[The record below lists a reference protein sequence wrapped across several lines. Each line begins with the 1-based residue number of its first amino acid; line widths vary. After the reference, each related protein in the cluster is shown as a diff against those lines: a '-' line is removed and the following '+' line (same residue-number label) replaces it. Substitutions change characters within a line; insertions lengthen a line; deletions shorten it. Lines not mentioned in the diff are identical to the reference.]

1 MDNDV
6 LLVEK
11 KETNVC
17 ILTLNRPDKRNSLS
31 LDLIAAIYKT
41 FQDLSKDDSIRGVVI
56 RGNGDKAFCAGY
68 DIQALPTNDNPEI
81 RDVVGTKDPLQMAFQ
96 SVIEYPYP
104 VIAMINGAAYGAG
117 YELAVCC
124 DLRVGSDRTRIG
136 MPPAKIGV
144 VYPPM
149 GLQRFIRTIGMRN
162 TKEMFFTGNTY
173 EGSRIREMALVDYM
187 VSDTELESFTLEL
200 AGGIAGNAP
209 LSVKGTKR
217 ILNLLTMNHGMS
229 DQDRMEA
236 EGLVAA
242 AFNSEDLKEGQMA
255 FFQKRTPQ
263 FRGR

>member
-1 MDNDV
+1 MENDV

-11 KETNVC
+11 RKANVC

-31 LDLIAAIYKT
+31 FDLIAKIHKT
-41 FQDLSKDDSIRGVVI
+41 FKALSEDDSIRAVVI
-56 RGNGDKAFCAGY
+56 RGGGDKAFCAGY
-68 DIQALPTNDNPEI
+68 DIQALPTSNNPEI
-81 RDVVGTKDPLQMAFQ
+81 QDVVGTKDPLQMAFQ

-124 DLRVGSDRTRIG
+124 DLRVGSDKTRIG

-144 VYPPM
+144 VYPLI

-162 TKEMFFTGNTY
+162 TKEMFFTATTY
-173 EGSRIREMALVDYM
+173 EGLQIKEMALVDYM
-187 VSDTELESFTLEL
+187 VSDAELESFTLEL
-200 AGGIAGNAP
+200 AEGIAGNAP
-209 LSVKGTKR
+209 LAVKGTKR
-217 ILNLLTMNHGMS
+217 ILNLLTLDHGMR
-229 DQDRMEA
+229 DEDRMEA

-242 AFNSEDLKEGQMA
+242 AFNSDDLKEGQMA
-255 FFQKRTPQ
+255 FFQKRSPQ